1 MDAPSRDE
9 IRSLCTEQS
18 FERGVNYYQEDRVQ
32 NVDIDGGEI
41 RATVRGSSY
50 YDVAID
56 IVDDAIR
63 THCTCPYDYAGDCK
77 HIVAVLLTVADRDGE
92 TEGTTADDTEG
103 TLSANVDLDSL
114 VADMT
119 ADELRSFLLDVV
131 ADEPGIRDRLLA
143 YAGADTGKTVYDY
156 KQEIDRLFDDATGRR
171 GMVEHDTYIDFS
183 QYHDLAQTHR
193 DRGDIETATAIYR
206 AIAEAIRENLNRVD
220 DSGGH
225 YGREIERAIDSYA
238 ETVVDGTASHDER
251 RPHIEILCKGF
262 IDAEHNFASDYYD
275 DALRTLCTTD
285 DDLEYWLS
293 VLEDRVSYI
302 SLDTITTGESTPTTE
317 STGEQTTEE
326 STGEQATEETAPNDA
341 SAQHRER
348 TDDVLYASDFTSGP
362 LTTDDITGGTLDIE
376 HPAVGPL
383 QLGFFIGDSFEKLRL
398 DDPTTVEAH
407 TVDVDPA
414 APSGGN
420 TELSSSLRIR
430 SLVSM
435 YRYILDAL
443 DRDAALS
450 ELYESVYLESPQL
463 CQQYAERLL
472 NEGNDERAIE
482 VVEDG
487 IETFRRT
494 TDLRW
499 LAADYYRE
507 REPDQYRQTLKTL
520 FLDHSDWDAYD
531 ELKAHCDDQQWQ
543 SLYKEFEQRFPDSH
557 TERIALYVHEG
568 DPDAAF
574 AELQASDQLS
584 LFRQYREPVA
594 TVDPVEYFE
603 CYTELL
609 VPFAAGETGRR
620 HYRTVADHLEEMQPL
635 VPEARFEAFVDEL
648 KDEHSN
654 RPAFLD
660 ELETAGF

>member
-18 FERGVNYYQEDRVQ
+18 FERGVNYYQQDRVQ
-32 NVDIDGGEI
+32 HVDIDGREI
-41 RATVRGSSY
+41 RATVRGSSDY
-50 YDVAID
+50 EVAID

-77 HIVAVLLTVADRDGE
+77 HIVAVLLAVAGRAGE
-92 TEGTTADDTEG
+92 PEGTTVDDTEQ
-103 TLSANVDLDSL
+103 TPSERVALDSV

-131 ADEPGIRDRLLA
+131 ADEPEIRDRLLA

-156 KQEIDRLFDDATGRR
+156 KQEIDRLFDDVAGRR
-171 GMVEHDTYIDFS
+171 GMIAHDTYIDFS
-183 QYHDLAQTHR
+183 QYHDLAETHR

-251 RPHIEILCKGF
+251 RSHIETLCEGF
-262 IDAEHNFASDYYD
+262 INAEHNFASDYYD

-293 VLEDRVSYI
+293 VLEDRVSNI
-302 SLDTITTGESTPTTE
+302 SLDAMTTGEST
-317 STGEQTTEE
+317 EE
-326 STGEQATEETAPNDA
+326 PAPNDA

-362 LTTDDITGGTLDIE
+362 LTTDDFTGGTLDIE

-383 QLGFFIGDSFEKLRL
+383 QLVFFVGDAFETLRL
-398 DDPTTVEAH
+398 DDPTTVEEH

-414 APSGGN
+414 AASGGS
-420 TELSSSLRIR
+420 TELSSSLRVR
-430 SLVSM
+430 RLVSM

-443 DRDAALS
+443 DRDTALS
-450 ELYESVYLESPQL
+450 ELYESVYLESPRL
-463 CQQYAERLL
+463 CRQYAERLL
-472 NEGNDERAIE
+472 DEGNGERAIE
-482 VVEDG
+482 VIENG
-487 IETFRRT
+487 IETFGRT
-494 TDLRW
+494 TELRW

-507 REPDQYRQTLKTL
+507 RDLDQYRETLQAL
-520 FLDHSDWDAYD
+520 FLEHADWDAYD
-531 ELKAHCDDQQWQ
+531 ELKDNCDETEWQ
-543 SLYKEFEQRFPDSH
+543 ARYEEIEQRFPDSH
-557 TERIALYVHEG
+557 AQRIALYVHDG
-568 DPDAAF
+568 DLEKAF
-574 AELQASDQLS
+574 AELQASEQLS
-584 LFRQYREPVA
+584 LFRQYRESVA
-594 TVDPVEYFE
+594 TVAPVEYFE
-603 CYTELL
+603 CYRELL

-660 ELETAGF
+660 ELDKAGF

>member
-1 MDAPSRDE
+1 MDAPRRDE

-18 FERGVNYYQEDRVQ
+18 FERGLNYYQQDRVQ
-32 NVDIDGGEI
+32 TVDIDGAEI

-77 HIVAVLLTVADRDGE
+77 HIVAVLLAVADRDGE
-92 TEGTTADDTEG
+92 TEGTTADDTGG

-119 ADELRSFLLDVV
+119 ADDLRAFLLDIV

-156 KQEIDRLFDDATGRR
+156 KQEIEQLFDDAAGRR

-183 QYHDLAQTHR
+183 QYHDLAETHR

-220 DSGGH
+220 DSGSH
-225 YGREIERAIDSYA
+225 YGREIERAIESYA

-251 RPHIEILCKGF
+251 RPHIEVLCTGF
-262 IDAEHNFASDYYD
+262 INAEHSFASESYD
-275 DALRTLCTTD
+275 DALRTVCTTD

-293 VLEDRVSYI
+293 VLDERAAI
-302 SLDTITTGESTPTTE
+302 SVDAVTAGES
-317 STGEQTTEE
+317 S
-326 STGEQATEETAPNDA
+326 ATETTASNDA

-348 TDDVLYASDFTSGP
+348 TDDVLSASDFTSGP
-362 LTTDDITGGTLDIE
+362 LTTDDFTGGTLDIE

-383 QLGFFIGDSFEKLRL
+383 QLGFFVGDAFEQLRL
-398 DDPTTVEAH
+398 DDPTTIEAH

-414 APSGGN
+414 AASGRN
-420 TELSSSLRIR
+420 TERLSSLRVR
-430 SLVSM
+430 NLVSM
-435 YRYILDAL
+435 YRYLLDAL
-443 DRDAALS
+443 DRDTALL
-450 ELYESVYLESPQL
+450 ELYESVYLESPRF
-463 CQQYAERLL
+463 CRQYAERLL
-472 NEGNDERAIE
+472 DEGNTERVIE
-482 VVEDG
+482 VIENG
-487 IETFRRT
+487 IETFGRT
-494 TDLRW
+494 TELRW

-507 REPDQYRQTLKTL
+507 RDLDQYRETLQAL
-520 FLDHSDWDAYD
+520 FLEHADWDAYD
-531 ELKAHCDDQQWQ
+531 ELKDSCDETEWQ
-543 SLYKEFEQRFPDSH
+543 ARYEEIEQRFPDSH
-557 TERIALYVHEG
+557 AERIALYVHEG
-568 DPDAAF
+568 DLDAAF
-574 AELQASDQLS
+574 AELQASEQLS

-594 TVDPVEYFE
+594 TVEPVEYFE
-603 CYTELL
+603 CYRELL

-648 KDEHSN
+648 KAEHSN

-660 ELETAGF
+660 ELDTAGF